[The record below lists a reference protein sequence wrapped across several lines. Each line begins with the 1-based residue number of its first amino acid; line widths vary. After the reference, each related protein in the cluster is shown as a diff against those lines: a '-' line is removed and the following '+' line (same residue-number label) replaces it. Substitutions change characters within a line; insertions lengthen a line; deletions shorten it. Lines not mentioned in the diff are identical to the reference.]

1 MNREVEHMDNEHS
14 NAPLLASPFAGLR
27 AEMDKLDTP
36 RWVEKELMQAFA
48 KEFPPRR
55 RWWQRMTTP
64 AWSIAGS
71 FCSAALVVLV
81 FALAPRVPPHAGDLD
96 TRPLAGRDAGG
107 AFIALDSLERIEQ
120 EPSPQLIET
129 EVPST
134 ALAALGVP
142 VTPDTAGDSV
152 RAEMLVAA
160 DGHPLALRLT
170 SLD

>member
-1 MNREVEHMDNEHS
+1 MDKQHS
-14 NAPLLASPFAGLR
+14 NSALPASAFAGLR
-27 AEMDKLDTP
+27 TEMDKLDTP

-48 KEFPPRR
+48 KEFPPPR
-55 RWWQRMTTP
+55 RWWDRMSTP

-81 FALAPRVPPHAGDLD
+81 FALAPRLPPEAGGFDA
-96 TRPLAGRDAGG
+96 RPLVGRDEGG

-142 VTPDTAGDSV
+142 VTPETAGDSV
-152 RAEMLVAA
+152 RAEMLVGA

>member
-1 MNREVEHMDNEHS
+1 MNREVEHMDKQHN
-14 NAPLLASPFAGLR
+14 NAPLLASPLAGLR
-27 AEMDKLDTP
+27 TEMDKLDTP

-48 KEFPPRR
+48 KAFPPRP

-81 FALAPRVPPHAGDLD
+81 FALAPRVPPPSAGLD
-96 TRPLAGRDAGG
+96 PRPLAGRDAGG

-120 EPSPQLIET
+120 EPSPQLIEA
-129 EVPST
+129 EVPGT

-142 VTPDTAGDSV
+142 VTPETAGDSV
-152 RAEMLVAA
+152 HAEMLVAA
-160 DGHPLALRLT
+160 AGPPLALRLT